1 MIGASHLTETQ
12 RFIEDTVAQWR
23 ELYRVYALSDWD
35 MAVTGTPEAN
45 QASTEAQAAYMR
57 FWSDPERY
65 ATAKRLYEAADPA
78 ADPAETRQ
86 LKLIYL
92 AAAEHQQDE
101 ASIERIT
108 RLEAEIRGIYTNYRA
123 EVGGRL
129 LSDNEL
135 DDLLSKSTDS
145 ALVQAAWEASKKVG
159 QQVAHLVRELAH
171 ARNAAA
177 RQQGYRDFFQ
187 RQLVLNEIDEDQLFD
202 LFGQLEQATDAPFRA
217 LKAELDQARAERFGL
232 QPGQLRPW
240 HYGDRFFQQ
249 PPPDLGGVDLDRP
262 FVDKDPVMLSL
273 ATFDGLGMEVGD
285 VLERSDLYPRP
296 GKNQHAF
303 CTDID
308 REGDVRTLNNLQ
320 PNHRWNETLLH
331 ELGHAV
337 YDKYQDRSLPWVLR
351 GPPHTLTTEAIA
363 ILMGSLT
370 YDQDWLTTI
379 AGVPAGEAAALAKAG
394 QAQERAVRLIFTR
407 WVLVMTNFER
417 ALYADPDGD
426 LDNIWWD
433 LVERFQLLTRPEGR
447 AAPDWAAKIHIA
459 LYPVYY
465 HNYELGHLITA
476 QLQSYLRRHAGGLV
490 GRRAAGAWLIEKFFL
505 PGNREDWTAH
515 VARATGEPLSPKYFV
530 ESLG

>member
-1 MIGASHLTETQ
+1 MTETQ
-12 RFIEDTVAQWR
+12 RFIEATVAQWR

-57 FWSDPERY
+57 FWADPERY
-65 ATAKRLYEAADPA
+65 ATAKRLHEAGAGADPLEA
-78 ADPAETRQ
+78 RQ

-108 RLEAEIRGIYTNYRA
+108 RLEAEIREIYTNYRA
-123 EVGGRL
+123 QVGGQL

-135 DDLLSKSTDS
+135 DDLLTKSTDS
-145 ALVQAAWEASKKVG
+145 AVVQEAWEASKKVG

-202 LFGQLEQATDAPFRA
+202 LFGQLEQATDVPFRA
-217 LKAELDQARAERFGL
+217 LKAELDLARAERFGL
-232 QPGQLRPW
+232 QPGQVRPW

-249 PPPDLGGVDLDRP
+249 PPPDLGGVDMDRI
-262 FVDKDPVMLSL
+262 FTGKDPIVLSL

-285 VLERSDLYPRP
+285 ILERSDLYPRP

-337 YDKYQDRSLPWVLR
+337 YDKYQDHSLPWTLR

-363 ILMGSLT
+363 LLMGSLT
-370 YDQDWLTTI
+370 YDQEWLTHI
-379 AGVPAGEAAALAKAG
+379 AGVPADEAAGLARASH
-394 QAQERAVRLIFTR
+394 AQERAARLIFTR
-407 WVLVMTNFER
+407 WVLVVTNFER

-426 LDNIWWD
+426 LDSLWWR
-433 LVERFQLLTRPEGR
+433 LVERFQLLRQPAGR
-447 AAPDWAAKIHIA
+447 DAPDWAAKIHIA

-465 HNYELGHLITA
+465 HNYELGHLITP
-476 QLQSYLRRHAGGLV
+476 QLQHYLRRHAGGLV
-490 GRRAAGAWLIEKFFL
+490 GRTNAGAWLIDQFFR
-505 PGNREDWTAH
+505 PGNREDWSAH
-515 VARATGEPLSPKYFV
+515 IARATGEPLNPNYSV

>member
-1 MIGASHLTETQ
+1 MTETQ
-12 RFIEDTVAQWR
+12 QFIENTVAQWR
-23 ELYRVYALSDWD
+23 QLYIDYALADWE
-35 MAVTGTPEAN
+35 MAVAGTPENN
-45 QASTEAQAAYMR
+45 QRSTEAQAAYMR

-65 ATAKRLYEAADPA
+65 ATAKRLLDSGAAADPLEA
-78 ADPAETRQ
+78 RQ
-86 LKLIYL
+86 LKLIYM
-92 AAAEHQQDE
+92 AAAENQQDE

-108 RLEAEIRGIYTNYRA
+108 KLEADIREIYTNYRA
-123 EVGGRL
+123 EVNGQS

-135 DDLLSKSTDS
+135 DDLLTKSTDS
-145 ALVQAAWEASKKVG
+145 AVVQAAWEASKKVG

-171 ARNAAA
+171 ARNDAA

-187 RQLVLNEIDEDQLFD
+187 RQLLINEIDEDQLFD
-202 LFGQLEQATDAPFRA
+202 LFGQLEQATEAPFQR
-217 LKAELDQARAERFGL
+217 LKAELDQARAERFGIT
-232 QPGQLRPW
+232 PEAVRPW

-249 PPPDLGGVDLDRP
+249 PPPDFGGVDMDGV
-262 FVDKDPVMLSL
+262 FAGQDPVMLSL

-285 VLERSDLYPRP
+285 ILERSDLYPRA

-308 REGDVRTLNNLQ
+308 RAGDVRTLNNLQ

-337 YDKYQDRSLPWVLR
+337 YDKYQDRSLPWALR
-351 GPPHTLTTEAIA
+351 GPSHTLTTEAVA

-370 YDQDWLTTI
+370 YDEEWLRQI
-379 AGVPAGEAAALAKAG
+379 AGVAAGEAAALARAG

-407 WVLVMTNFER
+407 WVLVVTNFER

-426 LDNIWWD
+426 LDNVWWS
-433 LVERFQLLTRPEGR
+433 LVERFQRLRRPPGR

-465 HNYELGHLITA
+465 HNYELGHLVTA
-476 QLQSYLRRHAGGLV
+476 QLQHCLRRQAGGLV
-490 GRRAAGAWLIEKFFL
+490 GRRAAGDWLREHIFL
-505 PGNREDWTAH
+505 PGSRADWSTH
-515 VARATGEPLSPKYFV
+515 VQQATGEALNPRYFV
-530 ESLG
+530 EALT